1 MSLALLFPGQG
12 VQHPDMLA
20 WVDGEPLA
28 QPALKALAAHLGAD
42 WRQRLSDTDWA
53 TANRQAQPLLTGLSL
68 AAWAC
73 LSPHLPR
80 PDAVLGYSVGE
91 LSAASAAGAFDVE
104 EALDL
109 ATRRA
114 AAMDAA
120 SGTEPAGLI
129 AVHGPVDERFGLDLA
144 IDLAPDRAI
153 LGGSLALISAATPA
167 LVARGAEVK
176 PLAIRVAS
184 HTPRMAPAAAAFA
197 TDIAPRAW
205 KPPTSSFIANL
216 DGAELRRPNALKQAL
231 AEQIAHTV
239 QWQRGLSTLAE
250 RRPQCVLEVGPGT
263 TLSRLWAAV
272 RPEIPVRSAD
282 EFRSAEA
289 VIAWARTVLAQQG
302 R

>member
-20 WVDGEPLA
+20 WVDAEPLA
-28 QPALKALAAHLGAD
+28 QPALAALSRHIGND
-42 WRQRLSDTDWA
+42 WRQRLPDAGWA

-73 LSPHLPR
+73 LAPQLPR

-91 LSAASAAGAFDVE
+91 LPAASAAGAYGLD

-109 ATRRA
+109 ASLRA
-114 AAMDAA
+114 QAMDAA
-120 SGTEPAGLI
+120 SAEPAGLI
-129 AVHGPVDERFGLDLA
+129 AVNGPVNEQFGLDLA
-144 IDLAPDRAI
+144 IDLAPDKAI
-153 LGGSLALISAATPA
+153 LGGSLAAIAAATPA

-176 PLAIRVAS
+176 PLAVRVAS

-197 TDIAPRAW
+197 ADVVPRAW
-205 KPPTSSFIANL
+205 RPLASAFIANL
-216 DGAELRRPNALKQAL
+216 DGAELRRPAALKHAL

-239 QWQRGLSTLAE
+239 QWQRAAATLAE
-250 RRPQCVLEVGPGT
+250 RRPRCVLEVGPGT
-263 TLSRLWAAV
+263 TLSRLWTAACPDV
-272 RPEIPVRSAD
+272 PARSVD

-289 VIAWARTVLAQQG
+289 VLAWVRRQVAT
-302 R
+302 

>member
-12 VQHPDMLA
+12 VQYPDMLA
-20 WVDGEPLA
+20 WVGAEPLA

-91 LSAASAAGAFDVE
+91 LPAASAAGAYGIED
-104 EALDL
+104 ALDL

-114 AAMDAA
+114 AGMDAA
-120 SGTEPAGLI
+120 SGDEPAGLI

-153 LGGSLALISAATPA
+153 LGGSLTLIAAATP
-167 LVARGAEVK
+167 LLLARGAEVK
-176 PLAIRVAS
+176 PLAVRVAS
-184 HTPRMAPAAAAFA
+184 HTPRMAPAAMAFA
-197 TDIAPRAW
+197 ADIASRPW
-205 KPPTSSFIANL
+205 KPLASALIANL
-216 DGAELRRPNALKQAL
+216 DGTELRRPEALKRAL

-239 QWQRGLSTLAE
+239 QWQRAMATLAE
-250 RRPQCVLEVGPGT
+250 RRPRCVLEMGPGT
-263 TLSRLWAAV
+263 TLSRLWASAYPDV
-272 RPEIPVRSAD
+272 PVRSVD

-289 VIAWARTVLAQQG
+289 VLAWVRRTLA
-302 R
+302 

>member
-12 VQHPDMLA
+12 VQHADMLA
-20 WVDGEPLA
+20 WVGSEPLA
-28 QPALKALAAHLGAD
+28 QPALTALSARLGSD
-42 WRQRLSDTDWA
+42 WRQRLADADWA
-53 TANRQAQPLLTGLSL
+53 TANRHAQPLLIGLSL

-73 LSPHLPR
+73 LAPHLPR

-91 LSAASAAGAFDVE
+91 LPAASTAGAYGID
-104 EALDL
+104 EALEL
-109 ATRRA
+109 ASLRA

-120 SGTEPAGLI
+120 NTEPAGLI

-153 LGGSLALISAATPA
+153 LGGSLADIDKATPA

-184 HTPRMAPAAAAFA
+184 HTLRMASAVPAFA
-197 TDIAPRAW
+197 AQLAPRRW
-205 KPPTSSFIANL
+205 KSLASAFIANL
-216 DGAELRRPNALKQAL
+216 DGAELRRSDALKHAL

-239 QWQRGLSTLAE
+239 QWRRAMATLAE
-250 RRPQCVLEVGPGT
+250 RRPRCVLEVGPGT
-263 TLSRLWAAV
+263 TLSRLWAAEHPDV
-272 RPEIPVRSAD
+272 PVRSVD

-289 VIAWARTVLAQQG
+289 VVGWVQRSLS
-302 R
+302 